1 MGKRQQVIVVETPDQ
16 VGGDVGVLARG
27 DGHSASCPAPSP
39 SCPAPTGHLL
49 KQEIAEGE
57 SLSLVLPEASDAV
70 IDLPVQVKMG
80 GPNSRFELHALAL
93 ATDKQRVSVRVDVE
107 HPCPNAQSN
116 QLIRSVAGGESRITF
131 EGLIK
136 VQPGAIRT
144 EALQTSNNL
153 LLSEQA
159 KVRTCPQLEIYAD
172 DVKCSHGA
180 TTGSLDEDE
189 QFYMRSRGI
198 TLEQARLLQ
207 LRSFIWPV
215 LEQIEDEQ
223 QRASYD
229 EKISRALEKMFPTL

>member
-1 MGKRQQVIVVETPDQ
+1 MRVSEMQK
-16 VGGDVGVLARG
+16 VLLINERG
-27 DGHSASCPAPSP
+27 SEGLTYA
-39 SCPAPTGHLL
+39 L
-49 KQEIAEGE
+49 AEGE
-57 SLSLVLPEASDAV
+57 SLSLVLFVLPDASDAV
-70 IDLPVQVKMG
+70 IDLPVQVTMD
-80 GPNSRFELHALAL
+80 GPNSQFELHALAL
-93 ATDKQRVSVRVDVE
+93 AGGRQKVNVRVDVV
-107 HPCPNAQSN
+107 HPCPEARSN
-116 QLIRSVAGGESRITF
+116 QLIRCVAGGESRIAF

-144 EALQTSNNL
+144 EAFQTSNNL

-207 LRSFIWPV
+207 LRSFVWPV
-215 LEQIEDEQ
+215 LAQIEEEDLRASCDEQ
-223 QRASYD
+223 V
-229 EKISRALEKMFPTL
+229 SRALEKVFPTL

>member
-1 MGKRQQVIVVETPDQ
+1 MQKVFIINERGPERVWMDCRPESRADGLIAGSAE
-16 VGGDVGVLARG
+16 GVK
-27 DGHSASCPAPSP
+27 DGLTYA
-39 SCPAPTGHLL
+39 L
-49 KQEIAEGE
+49 AEGE
-57 SLSLVLPEASDAV
+57 SLSLVLLVLPDASDAV
-70 IDLPVQVKMG
+70 IDLPVQVTMG
-80 GPNSRFELHALAL
+80 APNSQFTLHALAL
-93 ATDKQRVSVRVDVE
+93 AGGRQKVNVRVDVE
-107 HPCPNAQSN
+107 HPCPDARSN
-116 QLIRSVAGGESRITF
+116 QLIRCVAGGESRIAF

-144 EALQTSNNL
+144 EAFQTSNNL

-207 LRSFIWPV
+207 LRSFVWPV
-215 LEQIEDEQ
+215 LAQIEQEDV
-223 QRASYD
+223 RASCD
-229 EKISRALEKMFPTL
+229 GLVSRALATMFPSL

>member
-1 MGKRQQVIVVETPDQ
+1 MQKVIVINDQ
-16 VGGDVGVLARG
+16 GLKRVWTDCRPESRA
-27 DGHSASCPAPSP
+27 DGLMAGSSAGLTCA
-39 SCPAPTGHLL
+39 L
-49 KQEIAEGE
+49 AEGE
-57 SLSLVLPEASDAV
+57 SLSLVLIV
-70 IDLPVQVKMG
+70 LP
-80 GPNSRFELHALAL
+80 ELHALAL
-93 ATDKQRVSVRVDVE
+93 ASETQRVNIRVDVE
-107 HPCPNAQSN
+107 HPHPDAHSN
-116 QLIRSVAGGESRITF
+116 QLIRCVAAGESRIAF

-136 VQPGAIRT
+136 VQPGAVRT
-144 EALQTSNNL
+144 AAFQTSNNL

-215 LEQIEDEQ
+215 LAQIEEEDL
-223 QRASYD
+223 RASCD
-229 EKISRALEKMFPTL
+229 GQVSRALEKMFPTL

>member
-1 MGKRQQVIVVETPDQ
+1 MQKVIVINEQGLKRVWTDCRPESR
-16 VGGDVGVLARG
+16 A
-27 DGHSASCPAPSP
+27 DGLMAGSSAGLTCA
-39 SCPAPTGHLL
+39 L
-49 KQEIAEGE
+49 AEGE
-57 SLSLVLPEASDAV
+57 SLSLVLFVLPDASDAV
-70 IDLPVQVKMG
+70 IDLPVQVTMG
-80 GPNSRFELHALAL
+80 GPDSRFELHALAL
-93 ATDKQRVSVRVDVE
+93 ASETQRVNIRVDVE
-107 HPCPNAQSN
+107 HPHPDAHSN
-116 QLIRSVAGGESRITF
+116 QLIRCVAGGESRIAF

-136 VQPGAIRT
+136 VQPGAVRT
-144 EALQTSNNL
+144 AAFQTSNNL

-215 LEQIEDEQ
+215 LAQIEEEDL
-223 QRASYD
+223 RASCD
-229 EKISRALEKMFPTL
+229 GQVSRALEKMFPTL

>member
-1 MGKRQQVIVVETPDQ
+1 MAKQQVIVVE
-16 VGGDVGVLARG
+16 
-27 DGHSASCPAPSP
+27 
-39 SCPAPTGHLL
+39 TGHLL

-57 SLSLVLPEASDAV
+57 SLSLVALVLPEASDAV
-70 IDLPVQVKMG
+70 IDLSVQVKMG
-80 GPNSRFELHALAL
+80 GPNSQFELHALAL
-93 ATDKQRVSVRVDVE
+93 AAEKQKVNVRVDVE
-107 HPCPNAQSN
+107 HPCPDAHSN
-116 QLIRSVAGGESRITF
+116 QLIRCVAGGESRIVF
-131 EGLIK
+131 DGLIK

-153 LLSEQA
+153 LLSERA

-207 LRSFIWPV
+207 LRSFICRFSNRLRMNPCSH
-215 LEQIEDEQ
+215 LATN
-223 QRASYD
+223 RSAG
-229 EKISRALEKMFPTL
+229 R

>member
-1 MGKRQQVIVVETPDQ
+1 MRTSEMQK
-16 VGGDVGVLARG
+16 VLIINERG
-27 DGHSASCPAPSP
+27 SEGLTYA
-39 SCPAPTGHLL
+39 L
-49 KQEIAEGE
+49 AEGE
-57 SLSLVLPEASDAV
+57 SLSLVLFVLPEAPNAV
-70 IDLPVQVKMG
+70 IDLPVQVTMD

-93 ATDKQRVSVRVDVE
+93 AGGKQKVNVCVDVA
-107 HPCPNAQSN
+107 HPCPDARSN
-116 QLIRSVAGGESRITF
+116 QLIRCVAGGESRIAF

-144 EALQTSNNL
+144 EAFQTSNNL

-207 LRSFIWPV
+207 LRSFVWPV
-215 LEQIEDEQ
+215 LAQIEQEELRASCDEQ
-223 QRASYD
+223 V
-229 EKISRALEKMFPTL
+229 SRALAEMFPGL

>member
-1 MGKRQQVIVVETPDQ
+1 MAKQQVIVVET
-16 VGGDVGVLARG
+16 GL
-27 DGHSASCPAPSP
+27 
-39 SCPAPTGHLL
+39 LL

-57 SLSLVLPEASDAV
+57 SLSLVLLVLPEASDAV
-70 IDLPVQVKMG
+70 IDLPVQVTMG
-80 GPNSRFELHALAL
+80 GPNSQFELHALAL
-93 ATDKQRVSVRVDVE
+93 AAEKQKVNIRVDVE
-107 HPCPNAQSN
+107 HPCPEARSN
-116 QLIRSVAGGESRITF
+116 QLIRCVAGGESRIAF
-131 EGLIK
+131 DGLIK

-153 LLSEQA
+153 LLSERA

-198 TLEQARLLQ
+198 TLEQSRLLQ

-215 LEQIEDEQ
+215 LEQIEDESL
-223 QRASYD
+223 RDSCD
-229 EKISRALEKMFPTL
+229 EQVSLALIKMFPTL

>member
-1 MGKRQQVIVVETPDQ
+1 MRVSEMQK
-16 VGGDVGVLARG
+16 VLIINERG
-27 DGHSASCPAPSP
+27 SEGLTYA
-39 SCPAPTGHLL
+39 L
-49 KQEIAEGE
+49 AEGE
-57 SLSLVLPEASDAV
+57 SLSLVLFVLPEAPNAV
-70 IDLPVQVKMG
+70 IDLPVQVVMDLYG
-80 GPNSRFELHALAL
+80 QFELHALAL
-93 ATDKQRVSVRVDVE
+93 AGGQQKVNIRVDVA
-107 HPCPNAQSN
+107 HPCPDARSN
-116 QLIRSVAGGESRITF
+116 QLIRCVAGGESRIAF

-144 EALQTSNNL
+144 EAFQTSNNL

-207 LRSFIWPV
+207 LRSFVWPV
-215 LEQIEDEQ
+215 LAQIEQEELRASCDEQ
-223 QRASYD
+223 V
-229 EKISRALEKMFPTL
+229 SRALAEMFPGL